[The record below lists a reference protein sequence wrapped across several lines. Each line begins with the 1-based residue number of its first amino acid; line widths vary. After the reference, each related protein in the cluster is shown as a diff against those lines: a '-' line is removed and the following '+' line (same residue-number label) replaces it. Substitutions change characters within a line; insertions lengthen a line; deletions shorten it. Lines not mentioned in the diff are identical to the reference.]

1 MELNIF
7 PWLRKLN
14 EDNEEICI
22 DIKLS
27 RQVLTII
34 NYMKI
39 MLALHTLS
47 SLRSSKKN
55 LSLFLCVRG
64 GII

>member
-22 DIKLS
+22 YIKLS